1 MSHMMMSDCGGIG
14 MMVLGGLGALLGLGL
29 IGSLTVLTW
38 VAIGYLRRQSTVP
51 QASR

>member
-1 MSHMMMSDCGGIG
+1 MSHVMVGDCGGVG

-29 IGSLTVLTW
+29 VGSLIVLTW
-38 VAIGYLRRQSTVP
+38 VAIGHLRHQSTAP